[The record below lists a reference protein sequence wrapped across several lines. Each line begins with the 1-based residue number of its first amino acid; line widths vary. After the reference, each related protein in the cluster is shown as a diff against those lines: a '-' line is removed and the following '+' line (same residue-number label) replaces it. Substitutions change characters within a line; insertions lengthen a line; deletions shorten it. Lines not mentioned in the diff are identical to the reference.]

1 MAEFNTIHWL
11 PKHLARMREWQE
23 ICKAYDYLLNQ
34 AWQALDDLHANMSIG
49 DLTEA
54 GCEMWE
60 SLLGIIPNKT
70 DTLEERRYRIQ
81 TWWTQELPYTLPK
94 LNEMLEALCGAGN
107 YDIVMD
113 NRHYRI
119 TIKLGLSNQENY
131 SDVESLL
138 ERVLPANLIRTILIM
153 FNTHDTLAAF
163 THTHLATMT
172 HEQLRTE
179 V

>member
-1 MAEFNTIHWL
+1 ME
-11 PKHLARMREWQE
+11 EWKE
-23 ICKAYDYLLNQ
+23 ICKAYDYLLGQ
-34 AWQALDDLHANMSIG
+34 AWQALDDLHANMSIY

-94 LNEMLEALCGAGN
+94 LNEMLTALCGADG
-107 YDIVMD
+107 YSIVND
-113 NRHYRI
+113 NTHYKI
-119 TIKLGLSNQENY
+119 TIKLALSNKENY

-138 ERVLPANLIRTILIM
+138 ERVLPANLVSTILIM
-153 FNTHDTLAAF
+153 YNTHDVLTAF
-163 THTHLATMT
+163 THSQLSAYTHV
-172 HEQLRTE
+172 QLRTE
-179 V
+179 VS